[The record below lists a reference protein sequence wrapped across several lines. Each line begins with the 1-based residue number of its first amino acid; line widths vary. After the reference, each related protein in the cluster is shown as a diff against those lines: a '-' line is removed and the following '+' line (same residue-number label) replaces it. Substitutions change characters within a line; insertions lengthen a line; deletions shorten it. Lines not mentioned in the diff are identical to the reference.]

1 MTVRSRLSRHIDRK
15 VIPPHVS
22 HMGASANYIPTVRIK
37 ELAKRSDLWGA
48 WLTLHVWGVIIG
60 AVAMF
65 ILFPNP
71 FSFILAFLLI
81 GSRQHGMAILM
92 HDAAHGVLFK
102 TKALN
107 EFVGKYLLGAPY
119 GGDLASYRKYHLKH
133 HRFTQSE
140 DDPDLPLSSK
150 FPISKASLRRKL
162 FRDITGQTFLRLR
175 LATLKM
181 KQGET
186 LDIEGSDAFQ
196 KSSPWPY
203 LITNAIIFT
212 ALAAIGYWWLY
223 FALWL
228 VPLMTWF
235 FAVLRLRNISEHAM
249 TTFDDNPLTHAR
261 TTYTNILEKIFLGPY
276 WVNYHVE
283 HHAYMYVPCYRLKAL
298 HRDMK
303 QAGHSLNMEI
313 KPGYRAV
320 LQAATTI

>member
-119 GGDLASYRKYHLKH
+119 GGDLANYRKYHLKH

>member
-1 MTVRSRLSRHIDRK
+1 
-15 VIPPHVS
+15 
-22 HMGASANYIPTVRIK
+22 MGASANYIPTVRIK

-119 GGDLASYRKYHLKH
+119 GGDLANYRKYHLKH

>member
-1 MTVRSRLSRHIDRK
+1 
-15 VIPPHVS
+15 
-22 HMGASANYIPTVRIK
+22 MGASANYIPTVRIK

-71 FSFILAFLLI
+71 FSFIMAFLLI

>member
-1 MTVRSRLSRHIDRK
+1 
-15 VIPPHVS
+15 
-22 HMGASANYIPTVRIK
+22 MGASANYIPTVRIK

-65 ILFPNP
+65 ILFPSP

-119 GGDLASYRKYHLKH
+119 GGDLANYRKYHLKH